1 MIQSGIW
8 SPACYRPSVLR
19 VLIPFI
25 GLVVLA
31 SLLRGQ
37 ESNTPNK
44 SALFTKGVTA
54 LRKHLPDLAIAPL
67 KGSLSEFENDPQAQA
82 TIRVKLAEAL
92 VRTGRLQQH
101 HNAREDHANSALS
114 YLQKPLSGKDPLATF
129 WAAHA
134 HVLLGRLTHAMT
146 LFEQLENAGDQN
158 LREQSSLSR
167 AHILSA
173 LGHPDRAEALLEKIS
188 TEDNQSQLSQDA
200 RLLRATIL
208 IKRDK
213 NSEAEQTLN
222 SIVPSNIQQRV
233 HVSYL
238 RARLAARVN
247 KLDAIAPLRRII
259 EDPNPIQPLI
269 RHSAQVFL
277 AECLSSTGQPE
288 EAFNTLTRLID
299 THPRS
304 PLLEISFH
312 RLHGGAL
319 ASPLRKRLAE
329 QLGTWADFRESSQS
343 DDSRAEGEVI
353 ISPGTETRTGYA
365 LFYHAIS
372 LAQKNT
378 SESNEQAHK
387 RLAWMI
393 ANIPRHPFWDRAILE
408 MAKLQIADQK
418 KQDAINTLT
427 KIEASSG
434 DPTIRQES
442 AHLLARLYFEGDE
455 FNSAASAFLRA
466 HRSLPAGQGDIL
478 AVNAGVSLLRAGDKT
493 SFRSLLESIDSS
505 EARIILLLE
514 RALHEASMESDNAG
528 DLLQTFL
535 DRNPDHH
542 RSAEARLALLEVSVR
557 KGPYGD
563 SAMKKISTQIA
574 SLDVDELSPRE
585 RLRHLN
591 LHLKV
596 AGLTGHWEP
605 ALKASKKFLKTDP
618 TSRMTP
624 FIRFKIAEAHFHNG
638 DMLDAQTRFQ
648 DIASSTKNS
657 EISETALYYAAKSAL
672 KVGGENSDAD
682 AELFL
687 NTVIEKKGSLET
699 DAKLLLARSQIDRA
713 PQKALDTLVSLL
725 NSEAPVLLDA
735 HMLAAEAHREI
746 GDPSNLVAAL
756 KIYDRILLRPDT
768 PYALSNRL
776 FFLKGQIF
784 EDLKKSREA
793 LEAYYH
799 VVERANLAEGK
810 APSEWFYFS
819 RCAFAAVELLSKGA
833 LPRWAASV
841 EILRLVEN
849 SASPWS
855 DEAGRRR
862 LEIELEHQLFD
873 GE

>member
-1 MIQSGIW
+1 M
-8 SPACYRPSVLR
+8 LR

-31 SLLRGQ
+31 SSLRGQ
-37 ESNTPNK
+37 ESNTPIK
-44 SALFTKGVTA
+44 SAPFIKGVTA

-67 KGSLSEFENDPQAQA
+67 EESLLEFENDPQAQA

-92 VRTGRLQQH
+92 VRTGRLRQH

-114 YLQKPLSGKDPLATF
+114 YLQKPLSDKDPLAIF

-134 HVLLGRLTHAMT
+134 HVLLGRLTQATT
-146 LFEQLENAGDQN
+146 LFKKLENTDDQS
-158 LREQSSLSR
+158 LREQSSLSQ

-173 LGHPDRAEALLEKIS
+173 LGYPDEAEALLDKLS
-188 TEDNQSQLSQDA
+188 TEDSQSQLSQDA
-200 RLLRATIL
+200 RLLRASIL
-208 IKRDK
+208 IKSGK
-213 NSEAEQTLN
+213 NSEAEKTLD
-222 SIVPSNIQQRV
+222 SIVPSNRQQRV

-238 RARLAARVN
+238 RARLAASVN
-247 KLDAIAPLRRII
+247 KLDAISLLRRII
-259 EDPNPIQPLI
+259 EDTDPIQPLI
-269 RHSAQVFL
+269 RHTAQVFL

-288 EAFNTLTRLID
+288 EAFTTLIRLID

-312 RLHGGAL
+312 RLHGGA
-319 ASPLRKRLAE
+319 STDPLRKRFAD
-329 QLGTWADFRESSQS
+329 QLGTWADFRESSQP

-365 LFYHAIS
+365 LFYHAIA

-378 SESNEQAHK
+378 SESNEQATK
-387 RLAWMI
+387 RLGWMI
-393 ANIPRHPFWDRAILE
+393 ANMPSHPFWDRAILE

-418 KQDAINTLT
+418 KEDAIKTLT
-427 KIEASSG
+427 KVEASSG
-434 DPTIRQES
+434 HPTIRQES
-442 AHLLARLYFEGDE
+442 AHLLARLYFEGKN

-493 SFRSLLESIDSS
+493 SFRGLLESLDSS

-514 RALHEASMESDNAG
+514 RALYEASVESNDAG
-528 DLLQTFL
+528 NLLKAFI
-535 DRNPDHH
+535 DRNPDHR
-542 RSAEARLALLEVSVR
+542 RSAEARLALLEVSLR
-557 KGPYGD
+557 ERTPGN
-563 SAMKKISTQIA
+563 SALKMISTQIA
-574 SLDVDELSPRE
+574 SLDTEELSSRE
-585 RLRHLN
+585 KLRHLN

-605 ALKASKKFLKTDP
+605 ALKASKQFLKSDP

-648 DIASSTKNS
+648 DIASSTKNP
-657 EISETALYYAAKSAL
+657 EISETALFYAARSAL

-682 AELFL
+682 AEVFL
-687 NTVIEKKGSLET
+687 NTIIEKKGSLYT
-699 DAKLLLARSQIDRA
+699 DAKLLLARSQIDRQ
-713 PQKALDTLVSLL
+713 PQKALNTLASLL
-725 NSEAPVLLDA
+725 HPEGPVILDA
-735 HMLAAEAHREI
+735 HMLAAEAHREL
-746 GDPSNLVAAL
+746 GGSSNLVAVL

-768 PYALSNRL
+768 DYALSNRL

-799 VVERANLAEGK
+799 VVEKANLAEGK

-833 LPRWAASV
+833 LPRWAACVQILKIV
-841 EILRLVEN
+841 ED
-849 SASPWS
+849 SASPWR